1 MKTSTT
7 ILVGLGVAG
16 AGVGGW
22 VAFRQFVR
30 VKTREVLIE
39 EYGFDDFLS
48 KARDAETAARFLT
61 ANPNFTWN
69 LPTLDELVVSLVPI
83 WDTVLPDAAFKD
95 ILEKGRKSKYWP
107 EQHKKAVNEKVER
120 EIFRAL
126 RAAAETPEGAS
137 TQDMLIAAGS
147 ALIRGK

>member
-16 AGVGGW
+16 ASVGGW

-48 KARDAETAARFLT
+48 KARDAQSLIRI
-61 ANPNFTWN
+61 ANPNFTFN

-83 WDTVLPDAAFKD
+83 WDTALPDAAFAD
-95 ILEKGRKSKYWP
+95 ILENGRKSQYWP
-107 EQHKKAVNEKVER
+107 EKNKKPVNEKVER
-120 EIFRAL
+120 ELFRAL

>member
-16 AGVGGW
+16 ASVGGW

-48 KARDAETAARFLT
+48 KARDAESLIRI
-61 ANPNFTWN
+61 ANPNFTFN

-95 ILEKGRKSKYWP
+95 ILEKGRKSQYWP

-120 EIFRAL
+120 EIFRAMK
-126 RAAAETPEGAS
+126 AAAETPEGAS
-137 TQDMLIAAGS
+137 TQDMLVAAGT

>member
-16 AGVGGW
+16 ASVGGW

-48 KARDAETAARFLT
+48 KARDAESLIRI
-61 ANPNFTWN
+61 ANPNFTFN

-95 ILEKGRKSKYWP
+95 ILEKGRKSQYWP

-120 EIFRAL
+120 EIFRAMK
-126 RAAAETPEGAS
+126 AAAETPEGAS
-137 TQDMLIAAGS
+137 TQDMLIAAG
-147 ALIRGK
+147 AAFIRGK

>member
-22 VAFRQFVR
+22 VAFRQYVR
-30 VKTREVLIE
+30 VKTREALVQ
-39 EYGFDDFLS
+39 EYRFDDFLS

-61 ANPNFTWN
+61 ANPNFTFN

-83 WDTVLPDAAFKD
+83 WDTALPDAAFAD
-95 ILEKGRKSKYWP
+95 ILEKGRKSQYWP
-107 EQHKKAVNEKVER
+107 EKNRKAVNEKVER
-120 EIFRAL
+120 EVFRLL

-137 TQDMLIAAGS
+137 TQDLLIAVGS

>member
-16 AGVGGW
+16 ASVGGW

-48 KARDAETAARFLT
+48 KARDAQSLIRI
-61 ANPNFTWN
+61 ANPNFTFN

-83 WDTVLPDAAFKD
+83 WDTALPDAAFAD
-95 ILEKGRKSKYWP
+95 ILENGRKSKYWP

>member
-16 AGVGGW
+16 ASVGGW

-48 KARDAETAARFLT
+48 KARDAQSLIRI
-61 ANPNFTWN
+61 ANPNFTFN

-83 WDTVLPDAAFKD
+83 WDTALPDAAFAD
-95 ILEKGRKSKYWP
+95 ILENGRKSKYWP

-147 ALIRGK
+147 ALIRGE

>member
-16 AGVGGW
+16 ASVGGW

-30 VKTREVLIE
+30 VKTREVLIR
-39 EYGFDDFLS
+39 EYSFDKFLAWADTS
-48 KARDAETAARFLT
+48 ELLLGDL
-61 ANPNFTWN
+61 N

-83 WDTVLPDAAFKD
+83 WDTSLPDAAFAD
-95 ILEKGRKSKYWP
+95 ILKKGRKSAYWP
-107 EQHKKAVNEKVER
+107 EAYKKPVNEKVER

-137 TQDMLIAAGS
+137 SLDMLSAAGI
-147 ALIRGK
+147 ALIRGT

>member
-16 AGVGGW
+16 ASVGGW

-48 KARDAETAARFLT
+48 KARDAQSLIRI
-61 ANPNFTWN
+61 ANPNFTFN

-83 WDTVLPDAAFKD
+83 WDTALPDAAFAD
-95 ILEKGRKSKYWP
+95 ILENGRKSKYWP

-120 EIFRAL
+120 EIFRAMK
-126 RAAAETPEGAS
+126 AAAETPEGAS